1 MNILYTKEITGK
13 QQKEKMTAL
22 QLSGEMWFSLI
33 QHEVR
38 DDGWRERAT
47 TKRSRDI
54 RIGQRDHPLVIHL
67 HLSSTTKEERPR
79 PLLFAANTASRPQ
92 FLASVAIWS
101 CTSGRSGSAVYNTF
115 PHIKRRQ

>member
-1 MNILYTKEITGK
+1 MFCSVRHNNEHTLHKGNHWKTKK
-13 QQKEKMTAL
+13 KKKEKMTAL

-67 HLSSTTKEERPR
+67 DLS
-79 PLLFAANTASRPQ
+79 
-92 FLASVAIWS
+92 
-101 CTSGRSGSAVYNTF
+101 
-115 PHIKRRQ
+115 